1 MNSTSTDS
9 TWVDPDELRT
19 SFTLA
24 MSTMYRSEVPLY
36 GDLVRIVAQVN
47 SSEIS
52 SALDTKVLAMRFGD
66 VDPSRLELERHGA
79 IRLGTAQELRT
90 IRRLFALIGLFPV
103 GYYDLSKAGLPMHA
117 TCFRPVTGAS
127 LRKNPFRVF
136 TSVLR
141 PELLKNGKA
150 RDVATRLLS
159 KRNIFSDRL
168 LQLLD
173 LGVEQGGRL
182 TEPQGTELIQE
193 AIKTFGWRGTSSA
206 SRDDY
211 EQLKAEHPI
220 LADVACF
227 QSAHINHL
235 TPRTLDITAAQEMM
249 ERNGLKVKDR
259 IEGPPPR
266 KCPILLR
273 QTSFLA
279 IEESIKFLGDE
290 DDEAGSQTK
299 GTHKARFGE
308 IEERGAAVTKAGREL
323 YDQLFDKVVAS
334 EAQRGERFNQDEYYE
349 LVSRVFKQYPDD
361 WRELRR
367 QGLLYYTFEPTS
379 KAQNTRSAGSST
391 TLETLLNDGLIEVF
405 PITYEDFLPLSA
417 AGIFQSN
424 LDAEALPYAT
434 AKPDLEGLEAAL
446 GVSINDIDVLYQR
459 LQDESVAR
467 CAAFLGLE
475 IVS

>member
-1 MNSTSTDS
+1 MGSTSADS
-9 TWVDPDELRT
+9 AWVDPDELRT

-36 GDLVRIVAQVN
+36 GDLVRIVAQIN
-47 SSEIS
+47 CSEIS
-52 SALDTKVLAMRFGD
+52 SALDPKVLAMRFGD
-66 VDPSRLELERHGA
+66 VEPSRLELERHGA

-90 IRRLFALIGLFPV
+90 IRRLFALIGLYPV

-127 LRKNPFRVF
+127 LRRNPFRVF

-173 LGVEQGGRL
+173 LGDEQGGRL
-182 TEPQGTELIQE
+182 MVPQGRELVQE
-193 AIKTFGWRGTSSA
+193 AIKTFGWRETSAA
-206 SRDDY
+206 SREDY

-235 TPRTLDITAAQEMM
+235 TPRTLDITTAQEEMQK
-249 ERNGLKVKDR
+249 NGLRVKDR

-279 IEESIKFLGDE
+279 IEESIKFLGEE
-290 DDEAGSQTK
+290 DDEAGPQTK

-323 YDQLFDKVVAS
+323 YDQLFDEIVAS
-334 EAQRGERFNQDEYYE
+334 ESQRRERLGQDEYYD

-367 QGLLYYTFEPTS
+367 RGLLYYTLEPTS
-379 KAQNTRSAGSST
+379 KAQHARPTGSST
-391 TLETLLNDGLIEVF
+391 TLETLLDDGVVEAF

-424 LDAEALPYAT
+424 LDSEAMPYAT
-434 AKPDLEGLEAAL
+434 ATSDPEGLEKAL
-446 GVSINDIDVLYQR
+446 GVPINDPDALYQR

-467 CAAFLGLE
+467 CSAFLGLE
-475 IVS
+475 IR